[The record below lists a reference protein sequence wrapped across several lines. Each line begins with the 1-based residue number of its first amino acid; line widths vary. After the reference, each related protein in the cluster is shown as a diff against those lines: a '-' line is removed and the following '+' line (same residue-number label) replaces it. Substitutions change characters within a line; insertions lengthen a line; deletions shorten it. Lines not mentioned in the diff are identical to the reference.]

1 MISNNPLINNENQ
14 NWHGLCNV
22 SGNFGTTNQ
31 PKTNTDKKDPKMTN
45 LSKFQ
50 SNVFAAVFALAM
62 SAVFVGISVLPA
74 ETGTV
79 VAMIA

>member
-1 MISNNPLINNENQ
+1 
-14 NWHGLCNV
+14 
-22 SGNFGTTNQ
+22 
-31 PKTNTDKKDPKMTN
+31 MTN